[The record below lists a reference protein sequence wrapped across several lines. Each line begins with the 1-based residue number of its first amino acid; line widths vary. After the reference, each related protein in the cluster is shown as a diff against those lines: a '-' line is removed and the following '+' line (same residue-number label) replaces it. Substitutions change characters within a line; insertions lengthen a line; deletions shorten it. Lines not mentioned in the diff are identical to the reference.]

1 MEKFSNQNHFP
12 KGNAV
17 IYRFSTV
24 SKRKLLALIIVFLL
38 VGCGSNSNTISSGN
52 TSLSSTPINSTN
64 TSSTTP
70 DQVPGPTDTPVP
82 TSTPVPTATPTD
94 TPVPISI
101 PTQDASAL
109 SVTQG
114 GSINLFPLNIVAE
127 SFHCIVDIYQPYQDE
142 DLVLAGGSSSYNVG
156 QISQVA
162 NAMNTKNISSLPEGF
177 AAVQGALAQNG
188 KGGCFTTWQITN
200 TSQSTVQIS
209 QIGLRYTAASQSN
222 NYQYNLIDIC
232 TIPGYNGA
240 SLDCTS
246 GRGGNASPYVYT
258 FNVGEGNTGT
268 TITGNEV
275 EGSVPVLNPG
285 DTISVDLNVDLD
297 ASANPNSVFSIMPLL
312 ALDMPGQQG
321 VLPVQQ
327 MTSTI
332 AFFDTS
338 HASCYQLQSDYTF
351 TKLDSSDIPNTS
363 DYKVECK

>member
-1 MEKFSNQNHFP
+1 M
-12 KGNAV
+12 
-17 IYRFSTV
+17 
-24 SKRKLLALIIVFLL
+24 SKRSLLALITIVFLA
-38 VGCGSNSNTISSGN
+38 GCGSNPNSISSGS
-52 TSLSSTPINSTN
+52 TSLSSGTATSTIA
-64 TSSTTP
+64 SSTTP
-70 DQVPGPTDTPVP
+70 DQVPTPTDTPVP
-82 TSTPVPTATPTD
+82 TAIPTNTPVPTATPTD

-114 GSINLFPLNIVAE
+114 GSINVFPLNIMAD

-142 DLVLAGGSSSYNVG
+142 ELVLAGGSSSYDAG

-162 NAMNTKNISSLPEGF
+162 NSMNTKDISSLPDGF
-177 AAVQGALAQNG
+177 AAVQGALVQNG

-258 FNVGEGNTGT
+258 FNVSEGNTGT

-285 DTISVDLNVDLD
+285 DTISVDFNVDLD
-297 ASANPNSVFSIMPLL
+297 ANANPNSVFSIVPLF

-327 MTSTI
+327 MSSTI

-338 HASCYQLQSDYTF
+338 HASCYQLQSNYTF
-351 TKLDSSDIPNTS
+351 TKLDSSDIPNSS
-363 DYKVECK
+363 DFKVECK